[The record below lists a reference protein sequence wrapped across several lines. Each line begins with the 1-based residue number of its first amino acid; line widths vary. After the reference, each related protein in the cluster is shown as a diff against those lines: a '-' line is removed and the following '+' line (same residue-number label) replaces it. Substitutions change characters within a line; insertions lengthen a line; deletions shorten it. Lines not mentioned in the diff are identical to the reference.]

1 MFKFQLPKAITTLF
15 TTAIACLSISYANAQ
30 DTILTQSF
38 DFPALFPPLNWT
50 NTKVAGTGAPG
61 NWARVTTGGSPIQ
74 EPHSDPA
81 EAKFNS
87 FYYPAGTAC
96 DLSSEVVDLSVSGT
110 YTVNFWIYRD
120 PGNGNDKLEVYVNTT
135 QESAG
140 GTLIGTIY
148 RKKTIAP
155 VAATEGW
162 YNYSFTIPA
171 SYNTTTNYIT
181 FKAISDYGFNIYLD
195 DIVIVK
201 NAISIPVCATGNTPV
216 DGAIDV
222 CSNATVSWDIVPYA
236 TGYKL
241 TMGNNAPNYN
251 NVAANLDLGNVQS
264 FSALLNNNT
273 IYKWRVRPYNE
284 NGNAVACVQ
293 NTFTT
298 AADVCYCLPEFIE
311 PNCVSLDFIDDVYT
325 IGALGNISNMNTGC
339 VGDDNNYTYYSA
351 LTIIAVKGSTFT
363 LNMQSGIDYEQG
375 YGVWADWNQDGDFDD
390 AGEFIYQSTTP
401 TTALVSAAI
410 TVPETATLGVTRFR
424 IRAFFNE
431 APLATQA
438 CAVWNEGESE
448 DYNIDVQEC
457 TVTDYYFDGDSDGYG
472 NPFAVFTTCVPP
484 VGYVINNTDCD
495 DANTSVNPGAPE
507 VCNGFDDN
515 CNVTIDEGAVTATVT
530 PAGATTVCKGAP
542 LLLNANTGV
551 GYTYQWTRNGANL
564 AGATASSYNVTKS
577 GNYAVKVTA
586 PGGCIATSASVGC
599 TVTSNPNANISTPE
613 GTDLCGISDLDL
625 VANGGAGYT
634 YIWYKNGVV
643 IAGATTQTY
652 VATAVGDY
660 RVRVT
665 NAAGC
670 NKTSL
675 IKTVT
680 ASCKTG
686 DVVNNINVFPNP
698 ATTEINIVFS
708 IENSNGGVLAITDLL
723 GRKLMVQNI
732 SIENNIYTGSMNVA
746 NLANGVYY
754 IVFESENA
762 RLVKQF
768 IIAN

>member
-1 MFKFQLPKAITTLF
+1 MFKIQLPKAITTLF
-15 TTAIACLSISYANAQ
+15 TTAIACLSISYASAQ
-30 DTILTQSF
+30 DTILEQSF
-38 DFPALFPPLNWT
+38 DFPALFPPFNWT

-110 YTVNFWIYRD
+110 YTVNFWMYRD
-120 PGNGNDKLEVYVNTT
+120 AGNGNDKLEVYVNTT
-135 QESAG
+135 QQSAG
-140 GTLIGTIY
+140 GTLIGTIF
-148 RKKTIAP
+148 RKKTISP

-171 SYNTTTNYIT
+171 SYNTTANYIT

-195 DIVIVK
+195 DIAIVK
-201 NAISIPVCATGNTPV
+201 NVISIPSCATGNSPV
-216 DGAIDV
+216 DGAIGV
-222 CSNATVSWDIVPYA
+222 CSNATISWDIVPYA

-251 NVAANLDLGNVQS
+251 NVASNLDLGNVQS
-264 FSALLNNNT
+264 FSALLNNST
-273 IYKWRVRPYNE
+273 VYKWRVRPYNE
-284 NGNAVACVQ
+284 NGNAVGCVQ

-298 AADVCYCLPEFIE
+298 ASDVCYCLPEFIE

-325 IGALGNISNMNTGC
+325 TGALGNISNMNTGC
-339 VGDDNNYTYYSA
+339 AGDDNNYTYYSA
-351 LTIIAVKGSTFT
+351 LTIVAVKGGTFT
-363 LNMQSGIDYEQG
+363 LNMQSGIDYAQG
-375 YGVWADWNQDGDFDD
+375 YGVWADWNKDGDFDD
-390 AGEFIYQSTTP
+390 AGEFVYQSTTP

-431 APLATQA
+431 APLATQS

-448 DYNIDVQEC
+448 DYNIEVQEC
-457 TVTDYYFDGDSDGYG
+457 TVTDYYFDGDGDGYG

-495 DANTSVNPGAPE
+495 DANSSVNPGAPE

-625 VANGGAGYT
+625 VANGGVGDNF
-634 YIWYKNGVV
+634 IWDKNGVG
-643 IAGATTQTY
+643 IGGAPT
-652 VATAVGDY
+652 
-660 RVRVT
+660 
-665 NAAGC
+665 
-670 NKTSL
+670 
-675 IKTVT
+675 
-680 ASCKTG
+680 
-686 DVVNNINVFPNP
+686 
-698 ATTEINIVFS
+698 
-708 IENSNGGVLAITDLL
+708 
-723 GRKLMVQNI
+723 
-732 SIENNIYTGSMNVA
+732 
-746 NLANGVYY
+746 
-754 IVFESENA
+754 
-762 RLVKQF
+762 
-768 IIAN
+768 